1 MGEPDSVSVRIEGA
15 GPGVEESRS
24 ESLASVSGSPTLFV
38 APTDL
43 IPGEVGVF
51 ARRRFTKG
59 SVLYTVEGPVS
70 SIRTRYTFQCGP
82 AEHIDP
88 RNERGEPTLGHFT
101 NHSCLPNAYIGLV
114 ERDRRIS
121 IDVVA
126 RVEIGAAEEILL
138 DYGAMEY
145 EIENPVRCLCRSA
158 VCRGR
163 ITGFRTLPVEVKTAY
178 RSEGMIPG
186 YLLALDVEPL

>member
-1 MGEPDSVSVRIEGA
+1 MGEPDSVSVRIELA
-15 GPGVEESRS
+15 GPGAEESRS
-24 ESLASVSGSPTLFV
+24 ESLADVPGTPALFV

-51 ARRRFTKG
+51 ARRRFRKG

-70 SIRTRYTFQCGP
+70 PIRSRYTFQCGP

-88 RNERGEPTLGHFT
+88 RDERGEPTLGHFT
-101 NHSCLPNAYIGLV
+101 NHSCSSNAYIGLV

-126 RVEIGAAEEILL
+126 RVEIGHGEEVLL

-145 EIENPVRCLCRSA
+145 EIQNPVRCLCGSA
-158 VCRGR
+158 ACRGR
-163 ITGFRTLPVEVKTAY
+163 ITGFRTLPVEVKAAH
-178 RSEGMIPG
+178 RREGMIPG
-186 YLLALDVEPL
+186 YLLAFDVEPL